1 MATTMPDCLSPPA
14 LRSSHW
20 RDYWVSGPEVDW
32 KREEFMPHISLVTL
46 GVTDIAKATAF
57 YKRLGFARSGASQE
71 SVSFFTAGAVVLGL
85 WSREEQCADAN
96 AGQVWTGNGGMVVAM
111 NCATEAEVDAMLDKA
126 KAAGA
131 MLLKPAAKVFWGGYN
146 GYFADPD
153 GHVWEVAY
161 NPFWPLREDGRIDL
175 PE

>member
-1 MATTMPDCLSPPA
+1 MATMPDCLSPPA

-57 YKRLGFARSGASQE
+57 YERLGFARSGASQE

-131 MLLKPAAKVFWGGYN
+131 MLLKPAAKVCWGGYN

-153 GHVWEVAY
+153 GHIWEVTY